1 MSLVTTLAGG
11 SWVSARSVAS
21 PVIDPRPQFR
31 VEELARNVYL
41 FSPAGVHGFGN
52 DANSVAIIGDSGV
65 LVVDA
70 QFSATSTRAVLDS
83 LRRRTTRPV
92 RWVVNTHWHDDHIAG
107 NQVYRAAFPSVEFI
121 AHRFMREDL
130 ETEGVRIRTGFM
142 GSIAGTAGFL
152 RSKIDKREGIDGKPT
167 DSTEIVAFQS
177 YVDWIERFA
186 AESASH
192 VVVTPTRVFDD
203 SLRFSIGSTPIV
215 LRYLGRAHTRGD
227 IVVHLPAQRIAII
240 GDIVLA
246 PVPFVGTTSYPRDYA
261 ATIDGI
267 LALSATTIVPGH
279 GSPLRSPQH
288 LRDVQRMLVTIT
300 RQVDSMRRGG
310 DSLATVRRVV
320 TLSEFRKLFA
330 GDDRL
335 KNELFDNYVV
345 QSAIPKAFRDGAIA
359 DSMAGRGT
367 R

>member
-1 MSLVTTLAGG
+1 
-11 SWVSARSVAS
+11 
-21 PVIDPRPQFR
+21 
-31 VEELARNVYL
+31 
-41 FSPAGVHGFGN
+41 
-52 DANSVAIIGDSGV
+52 
-65 LVVDA
+65 
-70 QFSATSTRAVLDS
+70 
-83 LRRRTTRPV
+83 
-92 RWVVNTHWHDDHIAG
+92 
-107 NQVYRAAFPSVEFI
+107 
-121 AHRFMREDL
+121 
-130 ETEGVRIRTGFM
+130 
-142 GSIAGTAGFL
+142 
-152 RSKIDKREGIDGKPT
+152 
-167 DSTEIVAFQS
+167 
-177 YVDWIERFA
+177 
-186 AESASH
+186 
-192 VVVTPTRVFDD
+192 VFDD
-203 SLRFSIGSTPIV
+203 SLRISAGGTPIV

-227 IVVHLPAQRIAII
+227 IVVHLPAQRIAIT

-246 PVPFVGTTSYPRDYA
+246 PVPFVGTTSYPREYA

-267 LALSATTIVPGH
+267 LALSATTVVPGH

-320 TLSEFRKLFA
+320 TLNEFRKLFA

-359 DSMAGRGT
+359 DSIAGRGT